1 MQKGVAELKILLYCK
16 NTEAHRRALDIT
28 LEQAKAFGASVDL
41 VSCVSEKDKMP
52 MEVFEKAES
61 KLQEYVDQ
69 VFTPA
74 AIPCRTKVLVSA
86 FTSGEELVKYAES
99 NGIDTIVMSIQKRSR
114 LGKMFFGSNTQY
126 VLLEAPCKVIT
137 VT

>member
-1 MQKGVAELKILLYCK
+1 MKILLYCK
-16 NTEAHRRALDIT
+16 NTKAHRRALDIT

-41 VSCVSEKDKMP
+41 VSCVSEKDKIP
-52 MEVFEKAES
+52 LEVMEKAEK
-61 KLQEYVDQ
+61 KLQDYVEQ
-69 VFTPA
+69 VFAPA
-74 AIPCRTKVLVSA
+74 SIPCLTKVLVSA
-86 FTSGEELVKYAES
+86 FTSGEELVKYAET
-99 NGIDTIVMSIQKRSR
+99 NGIDTIIMSIQKRSR

>member
-1 MQKGVAELKILLYCK
+1 MKILLYCK

-52 MEVFEKAES
+52 LEILEKAEK
-61 KLQEYVDQ
+61 KLKDYVEQ
-69 VFTPA
+69 TFAPA
-74 AIPCRTKVLVSA
+74 SIPCRTKVLVSA
-86 FTSGEELVKYAES
+86 FSSGEELVKYAES
-99 NGIDTIVMSIQKRSR
+99 NQIDTIIMSIQKRSR

-126 VLLEAPCKVIT
+126 LLLEAPCKVIT
-137 VT
+137 IT

>member
-1 MQKGVAELKILLYCK
+1 MKILLYCK
-16 NTEAHRRALDIT
+16 NTKAHKQALNIA

-41 VSCVSEKDKMP
+41 VSCVSEKDKIP
-52 MEVFEKAES
+52 LEVMEKAEK
-61 KLQEYVDQ
+61 KLQDYVEQ
-69 VFTPA
+69 VFAPA
-74 AIPCRTKVLVSA
+74 SIPCITKVLVSA
-86 FTSGEELVKYAES
+86 FTSGEALVKYAET
-99 NGIDTIVMSIQKRSR
+99 NGIDTIIMSIQKRSR

>member
-1 MQKGVAELKILLYCK
+1 MKILLYCK
-16 NTEAHRRALDIT
+16 NTTAHKRALDIA

-41 VSCVSEKDKMP
+41 VSCVSEHDKIP
-52 MEVFEKAES
+52 LEVMEKAE
-61 KLQEYVDQ
+61 KQLQDYVDQ
-69 VFTPA
+69 VFAPA
-74 AIPCRTKVLVSA
+74 SVPCTTKVLVST
-86 FTSGEELVKYAES
+86 FTSGEELVKYAEA

-137 VT
+137 IT

>member
-1 MQKGVAELKILLYCK
+1 MKILLYCR
-16 NTEAHRRALDIT
+16 NTEAHKKALDVA

-52 MEVFEKAES
+52 LEVLEKAEN
-61 KLQEYVDQ
+61 KLKEYAEQIFD
-69 VFTPA
+69 A
-74 AIPCRTKVLVSA
+74 ASIPCITKVLVSA
-86 FTSGEELVKYAES
+86 FSSGEELVKYAES
-99 NGIDTIVMSIQKRSR
+99 NQIDTIIMSIQKRSR

-137 VT
+137 IT

>member
-1 MQKGVAELKILLYCK
+1 MQKERPEVKILLYCK
-16 NTEAHRRALDIT
+16 NTQAHQRALQIA
-28 LEQAKAFGASVDL
+28 LEQAKAFNASVDL

-52 MEVFEKAES
+52 LEVLEKAES

-86 FTSGEELVKYAES
+86 FTSGEELVKYAEA
-99 NGIDTIVMSIQKRSR
+99 NNIDTLIMSIQKRSR
-114 LGKMFFGSNTQY
+114 LGKMFFGSNTQFI
-126 VLLEAPCKVIT
+126 LLEAPCKVIT
-137 VT
+137 IT